1 MYAPLS
7 HVGRWTGIVM
17 GWYVDHDVRGT
28 RGGVA
33 SGSMP
38 YAMLFQGRHVA
49 TGGTDEQ
56 CVGPLPEQDRDNEM
70 LSPGHHELV
79 GDTCVD
85 A

>member
-1 MYAPLS
+1 
-7 HVGRWTGIVM
+7 M

-38 YAMLFQGRHVA
+38 HAMLFQGRHVA

-56 CVGPLPEQDRDNEM
+56 CVGSLLKQDRDNEM
-70 LSPGHHELV
+70 LSLDHHELV
-79 GDTCVD
+79 DD
-85 A
+85 ACNDA